1 MTAETDVVVK
11 ALKDQLNR
19 SLILPSAISE
29 RNDLRD
35 ALVIA
40 QRDARL
46 RPLYEEAVNIL
57 ADMID
62 THYSGSCHQFPYVK
76 LRAWIA
82 LLRSIE
88 EAKP

>member
-46 RPLYEEAVNIL
+46 RPLYEEAVQFL
-57 ADMID
+57 ID
-62 THYSGSCHQFPYVK
+62 IQKSACARTEIGY
-76 LRAWIA
+76 

-88 EAKP
+88 EANHE

>member
-1 MTAETDVVVK
+1 MTTETDVVVK

-57 ADMID
+57 RMID
-62 THYSGSCHQFPYVK
+62 THYSGSLDHQFPYVM
-76 LRAWIA
+76 RAIA

-88 EAKP
+88 EANHD